1 MLCYHLS
8 DLECGHQLSPCYLC
22 SAQWLSQINKTNKY
36 FYHQSSVLSL
46 TRHYSRTWWWWCSP
60 VAPVDIFT
68 LLSPW
73 RVIILNTMAPFN
85 LVTFLPSL
93 LCDAA
98 TDCSLPQLSSCKNTQ
113 IFIWKENVDTAAAT
127 TTALVQQSSS
137 IQFILNCKI
146 FSSDW
151 LWVV

>member
-1 MLCYHLS
+1 MYA
-8 DLECGHQLSPCYLC
+8 ECCVITYYQTWNAGTSCLPAI
-22 SAQWLSQINKTNKY
+22 SALLSQTNKTNKY
-36 FYHQSSVLSL
+36 FYH
-46 TRHYSRTWWWWCSP
+46 RHQNNFQTWWWCSP
-60 VAPVDIFT
+60 VYIFT

-113 IFIWKENVDTAAAT
+113 IFIWKENVDTAAT
-127 TTALVQQSSS
+127 TTTVLLQQSSS

-146 FSSDW
+146 FSLEW

>member
-8 DLECGHQLSPCYLC
+8 DLECGHQLSPPAISALL
-22 SAQWLSQINKTNKY
+22 SAQSDQQNKQIFLSSPLSSSL
-36 FYHQSSVLSL
+36 QSPDLTVVL
-46 TRHYSRTWWWWCSP
+46 
-60 VAPVDIFT
+60 VDIFT

-98 TDCSLPQLSSCKNTQ
+98 TDCALPQL
-113 IFIWKENVDTAAAT
+113 
-127 TTALVQQSSS
+127 
-137 IQFILNCKI
+137 
-146 FSSDW
+146 
-151 LWVV
+151 